1 MPDRNAVGDRG
12 ESIFHSR
19 ITEHYMFNVYFLGEK
34 APIVDFL
41 LEIRDEKKPYY
52 CIVQVKSTEQG
63 YDAMGNLKVRVPKK
77 KYTALYKRPLP
88 TYVAGVDI
96 PTETVYLCPAF
107 GDKTYVRSVPRKNSL
122 KHSRK
127 VTTLRTLNLLKQ
139 DVINYWE
146 GAKYKK
152 YKKKFKSSL

>member
-63 YDAMGNLKVRVPKK
+63 YDAMGIVFQRHSHQPYIKG
-77 KYTALYKRPLP
+77 LYLHMWQVLIYQQKQFIYAQHL
-88 TYVAGVDI
+88 
-96 PTETVYLCPAF
+96 ETKLMLEVSP
-107 GDKTYVRSVPRKNSL
+107 GKIV
-122 KHSRK
+122 
-127 VTTLRTLNLLKQ
+127 
-139 DVINYWE
+139 
-146 GAKYKK
+146 
-152 YKKKFKSSL
+152 